1 MSEAIHKSHNVS
13 KLCKFFIASTA
24 IYAELCIVGMG
35 SGSVGIKTIYCV
47 GLHRIFTKLMRKLYK
62 HT

>member
-1 MSEAIHKSHNVS
+1 MSEAIHKSLNVS

-24 IYAELCIVGMG
+24 IYAELCIVGM
-35 SGSVGIKTIYCV
+35 GSVGIKTIYCV